1 MDIKNIGLSEKM
13 DIKLKEITSE
23 YFTKELDAYRFAIS
37 ISIFHKLPFK
47 DRVLDNRINK
57 YAVGG
62 VDEDFIFRN
71 TVREIFPSEYGEE
84 YKAIEKL
91 ADVGIEYLN
100 DYVNKNGYLDV
111 DDIMKNE
118 S

>member
-13 DIKLKEITSE
+13 DIRLKEITSE
-23 YFTKELDAYRFAIS
+23 YFTKELDGYRFAIS
-37 ISIFHKLPFK
+37 LSIFHTLPFK
-47 DRVLDNRINK
+47 ERVLENRKNK
-57 YAVGG
+57 YDVGG

-71 TVREIFPSEYGEE
+71 TVREVFPSEIGEE

-91 ADVGIEYLN
+91 ADVGVEYLDN
-100 DYVNKNGYLDV
+100 YIKKKGYLDV

-118 S
+118 P